1 MREAGSRR
9 RAARFADA
17 GCSLLFISFRDR
29 ATVSAPFQGRASATA
44 KDRTSTSA
52 SSWRGIIV
60 SPGGAP
66 TPPGRRLTRPTRRRR
81 AGVEA
86 SPPSAPGPLGPHLR
100 PAHPACSINTAS
112 PVDAPRR
119 ARRVKDKRG
128 FGGGD
133 KLFLQTY

>member
-17 GCSLLFISFRDR
+17 GCSLLLIPLGDR

-52 SSWRGIIV
+52 SSWRGIVV

-66 TPPGRRLTRPTRRRR
+66 TPPGRLLTRLPRRRR
-81 AGVEA
+81 ASVEA
-86 SPPSAPGPLGPHLR
+86 LPPSAPGPPGR
-100 PAHPACSINTAS
+100 ISARAS
-112 PVDAPRR
+112 RLLHQHSVT
-119 ARRVKDKRG
+119 G
-128 FGGGD
+128 
-133 KLFLQTY
+133 